1 MEKVLILKGVFSSDI
16 EAALIAI
23 QAMFDNKEGLGKRNV
38 DYLMGVKT
46 RLEESLKT
54 SKTILYVEK

>member
-1 MEKVLILKGVFSSDI
+1 MEKVLILKDVFSSDI
-16 EAALIAI
+16 EAALIVI
-23 QAMFDNKEGLGKRNV
+23 QAIFDNEEGLDKRNV

>member
-16 EAALIAI
+16 EAALIVI
-23 QAMFDNKEGLGKRNV
+23 QAVFDNEEGLGKQNV
-38 DYLMGVKT
+38 DYLIGVKT

-54 SKTILYVEK
+54 SKTFLYIEK